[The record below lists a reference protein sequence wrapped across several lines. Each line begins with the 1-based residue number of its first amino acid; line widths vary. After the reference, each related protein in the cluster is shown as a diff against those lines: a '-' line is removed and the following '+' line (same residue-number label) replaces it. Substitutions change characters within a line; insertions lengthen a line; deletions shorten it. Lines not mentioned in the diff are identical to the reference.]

1 MLDYLKQEANVTTTE
16 NGAITYATTGSDCLD
31 LFATIGALRSASET
45 EIISRF
51 LRAYTENPDTAMKL
65 FAQKNPQFAQFLRDN
80 QGKSPQQI
88 AQDYGLDWNIVQNF
102 LK

>member
-1 MLDYLKQEANVTTTE
+1 MNPLMASMGPMNNMRQMMQMVNGIKQMM
-16 NGAITYATTGSDCLD
+16 NGK
-31 LFATIGALRSASET
+31 
-45 EIISRF
+45 
-51 LRAYTENPDTAMKL
+51 NPDTVMKL

-88 AQDYGLDWNIVQNF
+88 AQDYGLDWNMVQGF

>member
-1 MLDYLKQEANVTTTE
+1 MNPLMASMGPMNNMRQMMQMVNGIKQMM
-16 NGAITYATTGSDCLD
+16 NGQ
-31 LFATIGALRSASET
+31 
-45 EIISRF
+45 
-51 LRAYTENPDTAMKL
+51 NPDTVMKL

-88 AQDYGLDWNIVQNF
+88 AQGYGLDWNMVQGF

>member
-1 MLDYLKQEANVTTTE
+1 MNPLMASIGPMNNMRQMMQMVNGIKQMM
-16 NGAITYATTGSDCLD
+16 NGQ
-31 LFATIGALRSASET
+31 
-45 EIISRF
+45 
-51 LRAYTENPDTAMKL
+51 NPDTVMKM

-88 AQDYGLDWNIVQNF
+88 AQDYGLDWNMVQNF

>member
-1 MLDYLKQEANVTTTE
+1 MNPLMESMGPMNNMRQMMQMVNGIKQMM
-16 NGAITYATTGSDCLD
+16 NGQ
-31 LFATIGALRSASET
+31 
-45 EIISRF
+45 
-51 LRAYTENPDTAMKL
+51 NPDTVMKL

-88 AQDYGLDWNIVQNF
+88 AQDYGLDWNMVQGF

>member
-1 MLDYLKQEANVTTTE
+1 MNPLMASMGPMNNMRQMMQMVNGIKQMM
-16 NGAITYATTGSDCLD
+16 NGQ
-31 LFATIGALRSASET
+31 
-45 EIISRF
+45 
-51 LRAYTENPDTAMKL
+51 NPDTVMKL

-88 AQDYGLDWNIVQNF
+88 AQDYGLDWNMIQGF

>member
-1 MLDYLKQEANVTTTE
+1 MNPLMASMGPMNNMRQMMQMV
-16 NGAITYATTGSDCLD
+16 NGINQMMNGQ
-31 LFATIGALRSASET
+31 
-45 EIISRF
+45 
-51 LRAYTENPDTAMKL
+51 NPDTVMKL

-88 AQDYGLDWNIVQNF
+88 AQDYGIDWNMVQGF

>member
-1 MLDYLKQEANVTTTE
+1 MNPLMASMGPMNNMRQMMQMV
-16 NGAITYATTGSDCLD
+16 NGIKKMMNGQ
-31 LFATIGALRSASET
+31 
-45 EIISRF
+45 
-51 LRAYTENPDTAMKL
+51 NPDTAMKL

-88 AQDYGLDWNIVQNF
+88 AQDYGLDWNMVQGF

>member
-1 MLDYLKQEANVTTTE
+1 MNPLMASMGPMNNMRQMMQMVNGIKQMM
-16 NGAITYATTGSDCLD
+16 NGK
-31 LFATIGALRSASET
+31 
-45 EIISRF
+45 
-51 LRAYTENPDTAMKL
+51 NPDTVMKL

-88 AQDYGLDWNIVQNF
+88 AQDYGLDWSMIQGF

>member
-1 MLDYLKQEANVTTTE
+1 MNPLTASMGPMNNMRQMMQMVNGIKQMV
-16 NGAITYATTGSDCLD
+16 NGQ
-31 LFATIGALRSASET
+31 
-45 EIISRF
+45 
-51 LRAYTENPDTAMKL
+51 NPDTVMNL

-88 AQDYGLDWNIVQNF
+88 AQDYGLDWNMIQGF

>member
-1 MLDYLKQEANVTTTE
+1 MNPLMASMGPMNNMRQMMQMVNGIKQMMS
-16 NGAITYATTGSDCLD
+16 GQ
-31 LFATIGALRSASET
+31 
-45 EIISRF
+45 
-51 LRAYTENPDTAMKL
+51 NPDTVMKM

-88 AQDYGLDWNIVQNF
+88 AQDYGLDWGMVQGF

>member
-1 MLDYLKQEANVTTTE
+1 MNPLMASMGPMNNMRQMMQMV
-16 NGAITYATTGSDCLD
+16 NGINQMMNGQ
-31 LFATIGALRSASET
+31 
-45 EIISRF
+45 
-51 LRAYTENPDTAMKL
+51 NPDTVMKL

-88 AQDYGLDWNIVQNF
+88 AQDYGLDWNMVQGF

>member
-1 MLDYLKQEANVTTTE
+1 MNPLMASMGPMNNMRQMMQMVNGIKQMM
-16 NGAITYATTGSDCLD
+16 NGQ
-31 LFATIGALRSASET
+31 
-45 EIISRF
+45 
-51 LRAYTENPDTAMKL
+51 NPDTVMRM

-88 AQDYGLDWNIVQNF
+88 AQDYGLDWNMVQGF